1 MQAISPM
8 NLEESRQVMLQ
19 QQLRA
24 GSVMEPRILQVLETM
39 PREAFIPLSH
49 RRLAFADAPMPLPCG
64 QFTMS
69 PLQEG
74 LLLQALDIRLTDH
87 VLEVGTGSG
96 YVSACL
102 ARLSAQVTS
111 VEIFPELAEAAR
123 KNIQAMNI
131 ANCEVV
137 IGDVYE
143 LDPQLADVIAITGSL
158 PAPDPRFDAW
168 LTSGGRMF
176 QIIGDGELMQA
187 WRVRRTGE
195 HDWQRE
201 RLFETAVPALL
212 NALQRP
218 KFQF

>member
-1 MQAISPM
+1 MQAINPM
-8 NLEESRQVMLQ
+8 NLDESRQVMLQ

-24 GSVMEPRILQVLETM
+24 GSVMDPRILEVLQTV
-39 PREAFIPLSH
+39 PREAFIPASH
-49 RRLAFADAPMPLPCG
+49 RSLAFADAPIPLPCG
-64 QFTMS
+64 QFTMT

-74 LLLQALDIRLTDH
+74 QLLQALEIRPTDH

-102 ARLSAQVTS
+102 ARLSTQVSS

-123 KNIQAMNI
+123 ENLQAMDI

-143 LDPQLADVIAITGSL
+143 LSPPAVDVIALTGSL
-158 PAPDPRFDAW
+158 PAADSRFDDW
-168 LTSGGRMF
+168 LTQGGRMF
-176 QIIGDGELMQA
+176 QIIGDGQLMQA
-187 WRVRRTGE
+187 WRIRRTSE

-212 NALQRP
+212 NALQQP
-218 KFQF
+218 IFQF

>member
-1 MQAISPM
+1 MQAIRPM

-24 GSVMEPRILQVLETM
+24 GSVMEPGVLKVLETI
-39 PREAFIPLSH
+39 PREAFIPLAH
-49 RRLAFADAPMPLPCG
+49 RQLAFADAPMPLPCG

-74 LLLQALDIRLTDH
+74 LLLQALDIRPTDH
-87 VLEVGTGSG
+87 VLEIGTGSG

-102 ARLSAQVTS
+102 ARLSTQVTT
-111 VEIFPELAEAAR
+111 VEIFPELAETAR
-123 KNIQAMNI
+123 DNLQAMNI
-131 ANCEVV
+131 VNCEVV

-143 LDPQLADVIAITGSL
+143 LSPPAADVIALTGSL
-158 PAPDPRFDAW
+158 PVADPRFDAW
-168 LTSGGRMF
+168 LTHGGRMF
-176 QIIGDGELMQA
+176 QIVGDSELMQA